1 MPETLNGHVP
11 DVGQA
16 SETPVAK
23 KIAQMCEE
31 MEVLL
36 RQRQEERAAIQA
48 RHAQELAAIH
58 QDIDALQA
66 TVMALTGTK
75 PKAKPKVKTKQ
86 QPGYVGIR
94 RATGTAT
101 GFGVTFEVVQIAVDA
116 IRNNELPE
124 KFTQRQLYRHL
135 DWDQSKGSQV
145 IRFLREIGFLRKAGK
160 ADNQRAVLWAVM
172 DADAF
177 ERARNEVSDATE
189 E

>member
-31 MEVLL
+31 MEALL

-58 QDIDALQA
+58 QDIDALQS
-66 TVMALTGTK
+66 TVRALTGTK
-75 PKAKPKVKTKQ
+75 PKIKAKKQ
-86 QPGYVGIR
+86 QPGHIGIR
-94 RATGTAT
+94 RASGTAT
-101 GFGVTFEVVQIAVDA
+101 GFGITFEVAQVAVDA
-116 IRNNELPE
+116 IKNELPE

-135 DWDQSKGSQV
+135 DWDQAKTSQAV
-145 IRFLREIGFLRKAGK
+145 RFLREIGFLRKAGK
-160 ADNQRAVLWAVM
+160 ADDKRAVLWAVM

-177 ERARNEVSDATE
+177 ERARNEVSNATE